1 MAEGAGEAF
10 TWQARVYYEDTDA
23 AGVVFYASYLRYMER
38 ARTEWL
44 RSLGFEQARLRWE
57 HNIVFAVR
65 SQSIDYKKPG
75 RLDDLLTITAC
86 LLKQRA
92 NMLLFQQLI
101 TREQTLL
108 TRATVRVACLRA
120 DTLKSAPIPRAL
132 AARFGS

>member
-75 RLDDLLTITAC
+75 RLDDLLTITAR